1 MSIDGIDICVK
12 RSENDIRI
20 LLLIIGEVFRK
31 LKEDVENDY
40 GDCEREMEILFL
52 LYRYNI
58 SAMIVTQWKLSRSP

>member
-40 GDCEREMEILFL
+40 GDCEREM
-52 LYRYNI
+52 RDTI
-58 SAMIVTQWKLSRSP
+58 SLA